1 MYGPAVSLTSA
12 RERLL
17 SLLER
22 AGRSGPAGLVWGAAA
37 VAAALVVVSLADP
50 GGVRRW
56 RSVRRDVERQQR
68 ANQLLAEQNSE
79 LQRTVDAL
87 GEEVDPAALERLAR
101 EQLGWV
107 KPDEILFK
115 FE

>member
-1 MYGPAVSLTSA
+1 MYGPAVSLASA
-12 RERLL
+12 RERLR

-22 AGRSGPAGLVWGAAA
+22 AAGSGPAGLVWGAAA
-37 VAAALVVVSLADP
+37 VAAALVLVSLADA

-56 RSVRRDVERQQR
+56 RALQRDVERQQR
-68 ANQLLAEQNSE
+68 ANLLLGEQNSE

-87 GEEVDPAALERLAR
+87 GRNVDPAALERLAR